1 MPYFLCN
8 RKLRSYYT
16 KTLRGD
22 AHCGVQCQMSQATA
36 AGARMCQGTFFVLV
50 NCRITEK
57 IYCIITNDVI
67 ILTRLD
73 ITNISC
79 TRNTA

>member
-1 MPYFLCN
+1 M
-8 RKLRSYYT
+8 
-16 KTLRGD
+16 
-22 AHCGVQCQMSQATA
+22 QMSQATA
-36 AGARMCQGTFFVLV
+36 AGARMCEDTFFVLV
-50 NCRITEK
+50 NSRITEK

-73 ITNISC
+73 ITNISY